1 MISRLDS
8 SLKVSG
14 ALTIFVLICLAV
26 LPCLSSRDANKTTGI
41 LREVAAKELA
51 FNRVLSLLKDAETGQ
66 RGFLLSSDESF
77 LEPYNTGVEGLPAAL
92 DEIERVASSSS
103 EKVLATKISELSKAK
118 LAELGETVALKRAG
132 RAKEAI
138 DIVENRHGKLL
149 MDELRALLSRQLS
162 SLSKRRAV
170 LQEDITASLG
180 YNAALSVGA
189 SLFSLVLVCASIL
202 IAANSLKK
210 RSEAAE
216 QARTLADS
224 NALYAEQS
232 ALRAQRLATTAQ
244 LLQALDSVGS
254 PAELGTVLPIFL
266 KKLLPGSSGTIY
278 LYRHSR
284 DLLEA
289 QTHWGS
295 VRSTDNALYRHDCWG
310 LRLGKVH
317 RATHG
322 DDLCCEHDKA
332 NLGTQRTQ
340 VCIPMISQGDVIGLM
355 VIAEPDHNSLPLDN
369 ELMTAL
375 AEQLS
380 LAISNVSLR
389 ETLKQQSTVDALT
402 GLYNRRYFDESL
414 KRELARAKR
423 TRSSCSVIMVDLDHF
438 KRINDSYGHD
448 AGDLVLKAA
457 AKQLFS
463 RLRASDVACR
473 YGGEELV
480 LLLPECEAEAAAKCA
495 EGIRRALS
503 DIEFDHLGQRIAGV
517 TASFGV
523 AAWPTHGS
531 DSSEL
536 VKAAD
541 KALYSAKRAGRNR
554 VTIAGSANETLESIS
569 MDG

>member
-1 MISRLDS
+1 
-8 SLKVSG
+8 
-14 ALTIFVLICLAV
+14 
-26 LPCLSSRDANKTTGI
+26 
-41 LREVAAKELA
+41 
-51 FNRVLSLLKDAETGQ
+51 
-66 RGFLLSSDESF
+66 
-77 LEPYNTGVEGLPAAL
+77 
-92 DEIERVASSSS
+92 
-103 EKVLATKISELSKAK
+103 
-118 LAELGETVALKRAG
+118 
-132 RAKEAI
+132 
-138 DIVENRHGKLL
+138 
-149 MDELRALLSRQLS
+149 
-162 SLSKRRAV
+162 
-170 LQEDITASLG
+170 
-180 YNAALSVGA
+180 
-189 SLFSLVLVCASIL
+189 
-202 IAANSLKK
+202 
-210 RSEAAE
+210 
-216 QARTLADS
+216 
-224 NALYAEQS
+224 
-232 ALRAQRLATTAQ
+232 
-244 LLQALDSVGS
+244 
-254 PAELGTVLPIFL
+254 
-266 KKLLPGSSGTIY
+266 
-278 LYRHSR
+278 
-284 DLLEA
+284 
-289 QTHWGS
+289 
-295 VRSTDNALYRHDCWG
+295 
-310 LRLGKVH
+310 
-317 RATHG
+317 
-322 DDLCCEHDKA
+322 
-332 NLGTQRTQ
+332 
-340 VCIPMISQGDVIGLM
+340 MISQGDVIGLM